1 MKGDVYMAVIGIGS
15 LIFRRGTGIFK
26 LLFAV
31 DDFIRLFT
39 MTLLFFLGLKLL
51 GAGSTIVLL
60 GVALGIVIDVHD
72 IFDDL
77 KSGKPLDLG
86 FG

>member
-1 MKGDVYMAVIGIGS
+1 MVIGIGS

-26 LLFAV
+26 LLFAI
-31 DDFIRLFT
+31 DDLIRLFT
-39 MTLLFFLGLKLL
+39 MTLVFFLGLTILD
-51 GAGSTIVLL
+51 AGQTLMML
-60 GVALGIVIDVHD
+60 GVGLGLVIDIHD